1 MMKKLKI
8 IAIFMA
14 SCVCA
19 VLANDLVQV
28 ALQPAESLPKVIA
41 YSVAEPQEVH
51 DKRVQEQAA
60 AVVVV
65 APAEPV
71 VEVKRPKTSQEA
83 LSGVKKT
90 VEQIK
95 NDLNKVSLKIGKLE
109 RKIEDLEALMP
120 SPASVPDSK
129 VAAVKA

>member
-1 MMKKLKI
+1 MKKLKI
-8 IAIFMA
+8 AVIFIA

-19 VLANDLVQV
+19 VLANDLVRV
-28 ALQPAESLPKVIA
+28 ALQPAESVPKVIA

-60 AVVVV
+60 TVVV
-65 APAEPV
+65 APVEPV
-71 VEVKRPKTSQEA
+71 AEAKPPKNSQEA
-83 LSGVKKT
+83 LRGVKKT

-109 RKIEDLEALMP
+109 RKIEELEASMVP
-120 SPASVPDSK
+120 SEIVP
-129 VAAVKA
+129 VAMAPAVKV